1 MDKLQHDIERYL
13 RGELSPAEM
22 HALEKK
28 ALSDPFLA
36 DALEGAATLPPEQFL
51 HDVDNLQARLKRV
64 PAGRGISM
72 WGWTA
77 RIAAG
82 IAFFAIAGVFIFH
95 LSSGPAE
102 QRIAENQREKTPAP
116 KQEAKSSA
124 ELRKDTVTAIPN
136 AKIENEV
143 ITSPAAPSAAE
154 APSGG
159 VATSDDVASAPA
171 AAKQTAEQETPLVA
185 ESKPAAEEDLIIPE
199 PLPQGAPAY
208 RYSESK
214 SDKEIAQNVVTGQ
227 VLDSE
232 DGKGLPGVNVT
243 IRGTNIGT
251 VTDEEGR
258 YQIPMDSLQ
267 DGLLF
272 SFIGFE
278 SREAVPGNSGE
289 LDVTLS
295 PDIAQLSE
303 VVVVGYSSTKE
314 PEELPVIEMAAP
326 AGGRK
331 AYKQYLEQGLRYPEQ
346 ALNNK
351 VEGKVTVQFTIE
363 SNGKM
368 GEFQVLKGIGYGCD
382 EEVIRLIKE
391 GPRWVPTRKNKEP
404 VRDKIK
410 VRLRFALPKKQ

>member
-1 MDKLQHDIERYL
+1 MDKLQRDIERYL
-13 RGELSPAEM
+13 KGELSPAEM

-28 ALSDPFLA
+28 ALADPFLA
-36 DALEGAATLPPEQFL
+36 DALEGAGTLPAAQFSR
-51 HDVDNLQARLKRV
+51 DVQDLQAKLKA
-64 PAGRGISM
+64 PAGKQVSM
-72 WGWTA
+72 WVWTV

-82 IAFFAIAGVFIFH
+82 VAFFVLAGIFIYN
-95 LSSGPAE
+95 LSSSGGAE
-102 QRIAENQREKTPAP
+102 QRIAERQDDKAQEDKKEVQAPA
-116 KQEAKSSA
+116 ETKSKDSIRVSSQANA
-124 ELRKDTVTAIPN
+124 EELK
-136 AKIENEV
+136 
-143 ITSPAAPSAAE
+143 PSAPTRRHTESESAGS
-154 APSGG
+154 A
-159 VATSDDVASAPA
+159 ANDNAASVPQA
-171 AAKQTAEQETPLVA
+171 AEQEVL
-185 ESKPAAEEDLIIPE
+185 ESTATITEEDLIIPQ
-199 PLPQGAPAY
+199 PLAKSEAARAY
-208 RYSESK
+208 PEVER
-214 SDKEIAQNVVTGQ
+214 DKQTTQHVVIGQ
-227 VLDSE
+227 VLDSD

-258 YQIPMDSLQ
+258 YQIPMDSLNN
-267 DGLLF
+267 GLVF

-278 SREAVPGNSGE
+278 SREAVPGSSGK

-314 PEELPVIEMAAP
+314 PDELPLIEMAAP

-351 VEGKVTVQFTIE
+351 IEGKVTVQFTIE
-363 SNGKM
+363 SNGKV

-391 GPRWVPTRKNKEP
+391 GPRWVPTRRNKEP
-404 VRDKIK
+404 VRDKVK
-410 VRLRFALPKKQ
+410 VRLRFALPKK

>member
-13 RGELSPAEM
+13 KGELSPAEM
-22 HALEKK
+22 HALEKR

-36 DALEGAATLPPEQFL
+36 DALEGAGRLSPVQFMN
-51 HDVDNLQARLKRV
+51 DVDDLQARLKRV
-64 PAGRGISM
+64 PAGKQVSM
-72 WGWTA
+72 LGWMA

-82 IAFFAIAGVFIFH
+82 VVFFILAGIFIYN
-95 LSSGPAE
+95 LSSSGGSE
-102 QRIAENQREKTPAP
+102 QRIAENQVEKSPSP
-116 KQEAKSSA
+116 KKEA
-124 ELRKDTVTAIPN
+124 EPLVQLRKDSITVSPN
-136 AKIENEV
+136 ATEEKEEAASQQ
-143 ITSPAAPSAAE
+143 TMRSRAHAETDGSAAADDAASAPSAQQ
-154 APSGG
+154 
-159 VATSDDVASAPA
+159 PA
-171 AAKQTAEQETPLVA
+171 ATEVPLIAENQPLAEQ
-185 ESKPAAEEDLIIPE
+185 EDLIIPE
-199 PLPQGAPAY
+199 PVAKSAPAY
-208 RYSESK
+208 RETK
-214 SDKEIAQNVVTGQ
+214 EDKEIARSVVTGQ

-258 YQIPMDSLQ
+258 YQIPMDSLN

-278 SREAVPGNSGE
+278 SREAVPGNSGK

-363 SNGKM
+363 SNGKV

-404 VRDKIK
+404 VRDKVK
-410 VRLRFALPKKQ
+410 VRLRFALPKKP